1 MQTLIRINSLELNQ
15 REIKLARFDAY
26 VSLNEDGK
34 VKKVEIHKRDGDCF
48 DPYIKKDIA
57 KYILDNEE
65 ELHYH
70 FPIYLTS
77 KISSEIL
84 PKQILLVVIF
94 HESEYDARNYDPDF
108 WKPY

>member
-1 MQTLIRINSLELNQ
+1 MQTLTRINSLELKQ

-26 VSLNEDGK
+26 VSLNEDKK
-34 VKKVEIHKRDGDCF
+34 VKKVEIYKKDGDCF
-48 DPYIKKDIA
+48 DPYIQEDIA

-70 FPIYLTS
+70 RPIYLES
-77 KISSEIL
+77 KISSKIL
-84 PKQILLVVIF
+84 PKQIVLIVIF

-108 WKPY
+108 WK